1 MPADGLLCD
10 KGGMREKSALHKGGI
25 TDLGELL
32 AMIFVIARN
41 GKVAGFHLVLVW
53 N

>member
-1 MPADGLLCD
+1 MPIDGLLRDKGSMREKCALD
-10 KGGMREKSALHKGGI
+10 KGGV

-41 GKVAGFHLVLVW
+41 GKVAGFHLEQPVG
-53 N
+53 